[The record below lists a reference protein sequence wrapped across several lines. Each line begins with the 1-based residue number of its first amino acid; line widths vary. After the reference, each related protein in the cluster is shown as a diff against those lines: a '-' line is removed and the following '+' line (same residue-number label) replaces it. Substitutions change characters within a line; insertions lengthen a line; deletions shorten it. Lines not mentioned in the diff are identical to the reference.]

1 MLYFSIQTFTPFAP
15 NLKGSCNSCSK
26 YETILLSSFSL
37 FSDAIIIFFPIRLYF
52 LLSRLNSSSIGC
64 AIFFCVEKTLICWL
78 GNNIFNHPSRQA
90 WFHSS
95 IAQYLERTN
104 FKEFFVFQHQYL
116 SLKGFVLIAHR
127 WQEGLPREKRTSQL
141 DFWVVSTTSYMYIFY
156 ILRLWLQKLKYY
168 LNKIHYR
175 TF

>member
-78 GNNIFNHPSRQA
+78 GNNIFNHPGRLDFTHQSLNIWNVRTSKNSL
-90 WFHSS
+90 SS
-95 IAQYLERTN
+95 NINIYL
-104 FKEFFVFQHQYL
+104 F
-116 SLKGFVLIAHR
+116 LKGFVLI
-127 WQEGLPREKRTSQL
+127 GT
-141 DFWVVSTTSYMYIFY
+141 
-156 ILRLWLQKLKYY
+156 
-168 LNKIHYR
+168 
-175 TF
+175 